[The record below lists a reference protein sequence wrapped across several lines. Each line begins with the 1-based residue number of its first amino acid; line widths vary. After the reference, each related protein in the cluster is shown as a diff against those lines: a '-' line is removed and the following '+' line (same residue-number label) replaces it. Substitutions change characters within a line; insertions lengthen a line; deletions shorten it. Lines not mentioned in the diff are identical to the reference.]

1 MKKDSKI
8 KQFFQLFQRLPETG
22 ELGWK
27 KLINDFKNNQF
38 FQLLRNL
45 PEKEDVGLKQKKNGS
60 KINQLFRRL
69 PEEDV
74 DFATD
79 IRATILSQTPQG
91 GRLIIWATFILLVIF
106 LIWAAFSDLEEVTRG
121 EGKVVPSSHVQV
133 IQNLEGG
140 IISEI
145 LVNVGD
151 TVKKDQLLLRIDPTR
166 FSSSFEENRAKY
178 LSNKAKSARLRAEAT
193 GTALVIPADVL
204 KERPDIAARER
215 QLYDSRRMELS
226 SSSEIKRQQVNQ
238 RSQELQELE
247 AKLVELGRTYALLQ
261 QEISMIKPLVKKG
274 AASDVE
280 VLQLERQASQM
291 EGEIERIRH
300 TIPGAQAKLRE
311 SQISVN
317 ELNLNYR
324 NKANAESNEVLR
336 EVDESAS
343 NSLELKDRLDRTSVR
358 SPVDGIVNRVMVKT
372 VGGVVQPGMDLVEI
386 VPQSGNLEVEAKI
399 KPSDIAFLRPGQKAT
414 IKFSAYDYT
423 IYGNLQAKLEH
434 VGADSITDEKGNSYF
449 VVRLRTDKSY
459 LGTEKHPLPIMPGMV
474 TTVDI
479 LTGKKTV
486 LSYILKP
493 VMKARYMAL
502 RER

>member
-1 MKKDSKI
+1 V
-8 KQFFQLFQRLPETG
+8 PETG
-22 ELGWK
+22 
-27 KLINDFKNNQF
+27 D
-38 FQLLRNL
+38 
-45 PEKEDVGLKQKKNGS
+45 PGS
-60 KINQLFRRL
+60 KLSKMGSKMNQIFRKI

-79 IRATILSQTPQG
+79 IRASILAQTPQG
-91 GRLIIWATFILLVIF
+91 GRMIIWATLVLLLIF
-106 LIWAAFSDLEEVTRG
+106 LIWASFSELEEVTRG

-140 IISEI
+140 IVSEI

-151 TVKKDQLLLRIDPTR
+151 TVKKDQLLVRIDETR

-178 LSNKAKSARLRAEAT
+178 LSNKAKSARLKAEAT

-215 QLYDSRRMELS
+215 QLYDSRRMELNS
-226 SSSEIKRQQVNQ
+226 STEIKRQQVSQ
-238 RSQELQELE
+238 RSQEIKELQ
-247 AKLVELGRTYALLQ
+247 AKLAELTRTYSLLQ
-261 QEISMIKPLVKKG
+261 KEISMIRPLVKQG

-291 EGEIERIRH
+291 EGEIDRIRH
-300 TIPGAQAKLRE
+300 EIPRAQSRFEE
-311 SQISVN
+311 SQIAVR
-317 ELNLNYR
+317 ELTLNYK
-324 NKANAESNEVLR
+324 NKSNTESNETLR
-336 EVDESAS
+336 ELDESAS
-343 NSLELKDRLDRTSVR
+343 TSLALKDRLDRTSVR
-358 SPVDGIVNRVMVKT
+358 SPVDGIVNRLMVRT
-372 VGGVVQPGMDLVEI
+372 VGGVVQPGMDIVEI
-386 VPQSGNLEVEAKI
+386 VPQHGSLVVEAKI

-423 IYGNLQAKLEH
+423 VYGSLEAKLEH
-434 VGADSITDEKGNSYF
+434 IGADSITDEKGNSF
-449 VVRLRTDKSY
+449 FLVRLKTDKNY
-459 LGTEKHPLPIMPGMV
+459 LGTAKQPLPIMPGMV

-493 VMKARYMAL
+493 VLKARYMAL

>member
-1 MKKDSKI
+1 MKKLLK
-8 KQFFQLFQRLPETG
+8 
-22 ELGWK
+22 
-27 KLINDFKNNQF
+27 DFKNNQF
-38 FQLLRNL
+38 FQLLREL
-45 PEKEDVGLKQKKNGS
+45 REAEKLSLKQTKKDF

-79 IRATILSQTPQG
+79 VRATILSQTPKG
-91 GRLIIWATFILLVIF
+91 GRMIIWATLVLLVIF
-106 LIWAAFSDLEEVTRG
+106 LIWASFSELEEVTRG

-133 IQNLEGG
+133 VQNLEGG

-145 LVNVGD
+145 LINVGD
-151 TVKKDQLLLRIDPTR
+151 SVKKDQLLLRMDETR

-178 LSNKAKSARLRAEAT
+178 LSNKAKSARLKAEAT
-193 GTALVIPADVL
+193 GTALVLPADVL

-215 QLYDSRRMELS
+215 QLFDSRRMEIGS
-226 SSSEIKRQQVNQ
+226 STEIKRQQIDQ
-238 RSQELQELE
+238 RTQELKELE
-247 AKLVELGRTYALLQ
+247 SKLVELNRTYALLQ
-261 QEISMIKPLVKKG
+261 KEISMIKPLVKKG

-291 EGEIERIRH
+291 QGEIDRIRH
-300 TIPGAQAKLRE
+300 DIPRAQSKLEESRIAVRE
-311 SQISVN
+311 
-317 ELNLNYR
+317 LDLNYR
-324 NKANAESNEVLR
+324 NKSNAESNEVLR
-336 EVDESAS
+336 ELDESAS
-343 NSLELKDRLDRTSVR
+343 SSLALKDRLDRTSVR

-386 VPQSGNLEVEAKI
+386 VPMHGNLVVEAKI
-399 KPSDIAFLRPGQKAT
+399 KPADIAFLRPGQKAT
-414 IKFSAYDYT
+414 IKFTAYDYT
-423 IYGNLQAKLEH
+423 IYGTLKAELEH
-434 VGADSITDEKGNSYF
+434 IGADSITDEKGNSF
-449 VVRLRTDKSY
+449 FLVRLRTDKSY
-459 LGTEKHPLPIMPGMV
+459 LGTTKQPLPIMPGMI

-493 VMKARYMAL
+493 VLKARSVAL

>member
-1 MKKDSKI
+1 LKKFI
-8 KQFFQLFQRLPETG
+8 K
-22 ELGWK
+22 
-27 KLINDFKNNQF
+27 DFRNNQF
-38 FQLLRNL
+38 FQLLRNNL
-45 PEKEDVGLKQKKNGS
+45 PEKEEPGLTNGS
-60 KINQLFRRL
+60 KFNRLFRRL

-91 GRLIIWATFILLVIF
+91 GRLIIWAAFFLLVIF
-106 LIWAAFSDLEEVTRG
+106 LIWASFSELEEVTRG

-151 TVKKDQLLLRIDPTR
+151 AVKKDQLLLRMDETR

-178 LSNKAKSARLRAEAT
+178 LSNKAKSARLKAEAS
-193 GTALVIPADVL
+193 GTALVIPADVE

-215 QLYDSRRMELS
+215 QLYNSRRMELS

-238 RSQELQELE
+238 RSQELKELE
-247 AKLVELGRTYALLQ
+247 SKLVELNRTYTLLQ
-261 QEISMIKPLVKKG
+261 KEISMIKPLVGKG

-291 EGEIERIRH
+291 QGEIDRIRH
-300 TIPGAQAKLRE
+300 AIPAAQAKLRE
-311 SQISVN
+311 SQVAVN

-343 NSLELKDRLDRTSVR
+343 SSLALKDRLDRTSVR

-386 VPQSGNLEVEAKI
+386 VPMHGNLVVEAKI
-399 KPSDIAFLRPGQKAT
+399 KPADIAFLRPGQKAT
-414 IKFSAYDYT
+414 IKFTAYDYT
-423 IYGNLQAKLEH
+423 IYGSLKAELEH
-434 VGADSITDEKGNSYF
+434 VSADSVTDEKGNSF
-449 VVRLRTDKSY
+449 FLVRLKTDKSY
-459 LGTEKHPLPIMPGMV
+459 LGTMKHPLPIMPGMV

-493 VMKARYMAL
+493 VLKARSMAL

>member
-1 MKKDSKI
+1 MKKFI
-8 KQFFQLFQRLPETG
+8 K
-22 ELGWK
+22 
-27 KLINDFKNNQF
+27 DFKNNQF
-38 FQLLRNL
+38 FQLLRNNL
-45 PEKEDVGLKQKKNGS
+45 PETEEPDLTQMKNGS
-60 KINQLFRRL
+60 KFNRLFRRL

-91 GRLIIWATFILLVIF
+91 GRLIIWATLILLVIF
-106 LIWAAFSDLEEVTRG
+106 LIWASFSELEEVTRG
-121 EGKVVPSSHVQV
+121 EGKVVPSSHVQI

-151 TVKKDQLLLRIDPTR
+151 TVKKDQLLLRMDETR

-178 LSNKAKSARLRAEAT
+178 LSNKAKSARLKAEAT
-193 GTALVIPADVL
+193 GTALVLPADVL

-215 QLYDSRRMELS
+215 QLYDSRRMELGS
-226 SSSEIKRQQVNQ
+226 SAEIKRQQVNQ
-238 RSQELQELE
+238 RSQELKELE
-247 AKLVELGRTYALLQ
+247 AKLVELNRTYTLLQ
-261 QEISMIKPLVKKG
+261 KEISMIKPLVKKG

-291 EGEIERIRH
+291 EGEIARIRH
-300 TIPGAQAKLRE
+300 DIPRAQSKLEE
-311 SQISVN
+311 SQIAVR

-324 NKANAESNEVLR
+324 NKSNAESNEVLR
-336 EVDESAS
+336 ELDESAS
-343 NSLELKDRLDRTSVR
+343 SSLALKDRLDRTSVR
-358 SPVDGIVNRVMVKT
+358 SPIDGIVNRVMVKT

-386 VPQSGNLEVEAKI
+386 VPMHGNLVVEAKI
-399 KPSDIAFLRPGQKAT
+399 KPADIAFLRPGLKAT
-414 IKFSAYDYT
+414 IKFTAYDYT
-423 IYGNLQAKLEH
+423 IYGTLNAELES
-434 VGADSITDEKGNSYF
+434 VGADSITDDKGNSYF
-449 VVRLRTDKSY
+449 LVRLRTDKNY
-459 LGTEKHPLPIMPGMV
+459 LGTTKRPLPIMPGMI

-479 LTGKKTV
+479 LTGKKSV

-493 VMKARYMAL
+493 VLKARSVAL

>member
-1 MKKDSKI
+1 MNKDSKI
-8 KQFFQLFQRLPETG
+8 KKFFQLFQRIPETG
-22 ELGWK
+22 EFGWK

-45 PEKEDVGLKQKKNGS
+45 PEAEDPVLKQMKNGS
-60 KINQLFRRL
+60 KFNQIFRKL

-79 IRATILSQTPQG
+79 VRATILSQTPQG
-91 GRLIIWATFILLVIF
+91 GRMIIWSTLILLFIF
-106 LIWAAFSDLEEVTRG
+106 LIWASFSELEEVTRG
-121 EGKVVPSSHVQV
+121 EGKVVPSSHVQI

-151 TVKKDQLLLRIDPTR
+151 VVKKDQLLLRMDETR

-178 LSNKAKSARLRAEAT
+178 LSNKAKSARLKAEAN
-193 GTALVIPADVL
+193 GTALVIPGDVL
-204 KERPDIAARER
+204 KERPEIAARER
-215 QLYDSRRMELS
+215 QLYESRRMEIS
-226 SSSEIKRQQVNQ
+226 SSSEIKRQQINQ
-238 RSQELQELE
+238 RTQEVKELE
-247 AKLVELGRTYALLQ
+247 TKLGELSRTYALLQ
-261 QEISMIKPLVKKG
+261 KEISMIKPLVQKG
-274 AASDVE
+274 AASEVE

-291 EGEIERIRH
+291 QGDIDRIRH
-300 TIPGAQAKLRE
+300 EIPGAESKLRE
-311 SQISVN
+311 SQIALN

-324 NKANAESNEVLR
+324 NKANTESNDILR
-336 EVDESAS
+336 EVDEGAS
-343 NSLELKDRLDRTSVR
+343 SSLALKDRLDRTSVR

-386 VPQSGNLEVEAKI
+386 VPQSGNLIVEAKI

-414 IKFSAYDYT
+414 IKFTAYDYT
-423 IYGNLQAKLEH
+423 IYGSLKAELES
-434 VGADSITDEKGNSYF
+434 VGADSITDDKGNSF
-449 VVRLRTDKSY
+449 FIVRLRTDKNY
-459 LGTEKHPLPIMPGMV
+459 LGTKNHPLPIMPGMV
-474 TTVDI
+474 TSIDI

-486 LSYILKP
+486 LSYLLKP
-493 VMKARYMAL
+493 VLKARYMAL

>member
-1 MKKDSKI
+1 MKKDSK
-8 KQFFQLFQRLPETG
+8 F
-22 ELGWK
+22 
-27 KLINDFKNNQF
+27 NQ
-38 FQLLRNL
+38 
-45 PEKEDVGLKQKKNGS
+45 
-60 KINQLFRRL
+60 IFRKL

-79 IRATILSQTPQG
+79 VRATILSQTPQG
-91 GRLIIWATFILLVIF
+91 GRLIIWATCILLFIF
-106 LIWAAFSDLEEVTRG
+106 LIWASFSELEEVTRG

-151 TVKKDQLLLRIDPTR
+151 TVKKDQLLLRMDETR

-178 LSNKAKSARLRAEAT
+178 LSNKAKSARLRAEAN
-193 GTALVIPADVL
+193 GTALVLPADVL

-215 QLYDSRRMELS
+215 QLYDSRRMELG
-226 SSSEIKRQQVNQ
+226 SSSEIKRQQINQ
-238 RSQELQELE
+238 RSQELKELE
-247 AKLVELGRTYALLQ
+247 AKLGELSRTYALLQ
-261 QEISMIKPLVKKG
+261 KEISMIKPLVGKG

-280 VLQLERQASQM
+280 VLQLERQASQL
-291 EGEIERIRH
+291 EGEIDRIRH
-300 TIPGAQAKLRE
+300 AIPAAQSKLEE
-311 SQISVN
+311 SQIAVR

-324 NKANAESNEVLR
+324 NKSNAESNEVLR
-336 EVDESAS
+336 ELDESAS
-343 NSLELKDRLDRTSVR
+343 SSLALKDRLDRTSVR

-386 VPQSGNLEVEAKI
+386 VPMHGNLVVEAKV

-423 IYGNLQAKLEH
+423 IYGTLKAELEH
-434 VGADSITDEKGNSYF
+434 IGADSITDDKGNSF
-449 VVRLRTDKSY
+449 FLVRLRTDKSY
-459 LGTEKHPLPIMPGMV
+459 LGTIKQPLPIMPGMV
-474 TTVDI
+474 ATVDI

-493 VMKARYMAL
+493 VLKARSTAL

>member
-1 MKKDSKI
+1 MKKFI
-8 KQFFQLFQRLPETG
+8 K
-22 ELGWK
+22 
-27 KLINDFKNNQF
+27 DFRNNQF
-38 FQLLRNL
+38 FQLLRNNL
-45 PEKEDVGLKQKKNGS
+45 PEKEEPGLTNGS
-60 KINQLFRRL
+60 KFNRLFRRL

-91 GRLIIWATFILLVIF
+91 GRLIIWAAFFLLVIF
-106 LIWAAFSDLEEVTRG
+106 LIWASFSELEEVTRG

-151 TVKKDQLLLRIDPTR
+151 AVKKDQLLLRMDETR

-178 LSNKAKSARLRAEAT
+178 LSNKAKSARLKAEAS
-193 GTALVIPADVL
+193 GTALVIPADVE

-215 QLYDSRRMELS
+215 QLYNSRRMELS

-238 RSQELQELE
+238 RSQELKELE
-247 AKLVELGRTYALLQ
+247 SKLVELNRTYTLLQ
-261 QEISMIKPLVKKG
+261 KEISMIKPLVGKG

-291 EGEIERIRH
+291 QGEIDRIRH
-300 TIPGAQAKLRE
+300 AIPAAQAKLRE
-311 SQISVN
+311 SQVAVN

-343 NSLELKDRLDRTSVR
+343 SSLALKDRLDRTSVR

-386 VPQSGNLEVEAKI
+386 VPMHGNLVVEAKI
-399 KPSDIAFLRPGQKAT
+399 KPADIAFLRPGQKAT
-414 IKFSAYDYT
+414 IKFTAYDYT
-423 IYGNLQAKLEH
+423 IYGSLKAELEH
-434 VGADSITDEKGNSYF
+434 VSADSVTDEKGNSF
-449 VVRLRTDKSY
+449 FLVRLKTDKSY
-459 LGTEKHPLPIMPGMV
+459 LGTMKHPLPIMPGMV

-493 VMKARYMAL
+493 VLKARSMAL

>member
-1 MKKDSKI
+1 M
-8 KQFFQLFQRLPETG
+8 
-22 ELGWK
+22 K
-27 KLINDFKNNQF
+27 KLIEKLKNNEL

-45 PEKEDVGLKQKKNGS
+45 PEKEVPGAEQMKKGS
-60 KINQLFRRL
+60 KINRLFRRL

-91 GRLIIWATFILLVIF
+91 GRLIIWATLVLLFIF
-106 LIWAAFSDLEEVTRG
+106 LIWAAFSELEEVTRG

-140 IISEI
+140 IVSEI

-151 TVKKDQLLLRIDPTR
+151 KVKKDQLLVRLDQTR

-178 LSNKAKSARLRAEAT
+178 LSNKAKSARLKAEAA
-193 GTALVIPADVL
+193 GTALVIPEDVL

-215 QLYDSRRMELS
+215 QLYESRRMELNS
-226 SSSEIKRQQVNQ
+226 SIEIKRQQIAQ
-238 RSQELQELE
+238 RTQEVKELE
-247 AKLVELGRTYALLQ
+247 AKLEELNRTYSLLQ
-261 QEISMIKPLVKKG
+261 KEISMIKPLVKKG

-291 EGEIERIRH
+291 EGEINRTRH
-300 TIPGAQAKLRE
+300 EIPRARSKLEESQVALRE
-311 SQISVN
+311 M
-317 ELNLNYR
+317 NLNFR
-324 NKANAESNEVLR
+324 NKANTESNEVLR

-343 NSLELKDRLDRTSVR
+343 SSLALKDRLDRTSVR

-372 VGGVVQPGMDLVEI
+372 VGGVVQPGMDIVEI
-386 VPQSGNLEVEAKI
+386 VPMHGNLEVEAKI
-399 KPSDIAFLRPGQKAT
+399 KPSDIAFLHPGQKAT
-414 IKFSAYDYT
+414 IKFTAYDYT
-423 IYGNLQAKLEH
+423 IYGSLNAELEH
-434 VGADSITDEKGNSYF
+434 VGADSITDEKGNSF
-449 VVRLRTDKSY
+449 FLVRLRTDKNY
-459 LGTEKHPLPIMPGMV
+459 LGTDKNPLPIMPGMIA
-474 TTVDI
+474 TVDI

-493 VMKARYMAL
+493 VLKARYMAL

>member
-1 MKKDSKI
+1 LKLLKKDSKI
-8 KQFFQLFQRLPETG
+8 SQILQKLKDFKRLYMDVPETG
-22 ELGWK
+22 
-27 KLINDFKNNQF
+27 D
-38 FQLLRNL
+38 
-45 PEKEDVGLKQKKNGS
+45 PGS
-60 KINQLFRRL
+60 KLSKMGSKMNQIFRKI

-79 IRATILSQTPQG
+79 IRASILAQTPQG
-91 GRLIIWATFILLVIF
+91 GRMIIWATLVLLLIF
-106 LIWAAFSDLEEVTRG
+106 LIWASFSELEEVTRG

-140 IISEI
+140 IVSEI

-151 TVKKDQLLLRIDPTR
+151 TVKKDQLLVRIDETR

-178 LSNKAKSARLRAEAT
+178 LSNKAKSARLKAEAT

-215 QLYDSRRMELS
+215 QLYDSRRMELNS
-226 SSSEIKRQQVNQ
+226 STEIKRQQVSQ
-238 RSQELQELE
+238 RSQEIKELQ
-247 AKLVELGRTYALLQ
+247 AKLAELTRTYSLLQ
-261 QEISMIKPLVKKG
+261 KEISMIRPLVKQG

-291 EGEIERIRH
+291 EGEIDRIRH
-300 TIPGAQAKLRE
+300 EIPRAQSRFEE
-311 SQISVN
+311 SQIAVR
-317 ELNLNYR
+317 ELTLNYK
-324 NKANAESNEVLR
+324 NKSNTESNETLR
-336 EVDESAS
+336 ELDESAS
-343 NSLELKDRLDRTSVR
+343 TSLALKDRLDRTSVR
-358 SPVDGIVNRVMVKT
+358 SPVDGIVNRLMVRT
-372 VGGVVQPGMDLVEI
+372 VGGVVQPGMDIVEI
-386 VPQSGNLEVEAKI
+386 VPQHGSLVVEAKI

-423 IYGNLQAKLEH
+423 VYGSLEAKLEH
-434 VGADSITDEKGNSYF
+434 IGADSITDEKGNSF
-449 VVRLRTDKSY
+449 FLVRLKTDKNY
-459 LGTEKHPLPIMPGMV
+459 LGTAKQPLPIMPGMV

-493 VMKARYMAL
+493 VLKARYMAL